1 MLIARIVGYVLQT
14 TGSYMAPF
22 FIAGLAYLSALL
34 AIHLL
39 SPKLQPV
46 VALSSST

>member
-1 MLIARIVGYVLQT
+1 
-14 TGSYMAPF
+14 MAPF

-34 AIHLL
+34 EIHLL

-46 VALSSST
+46 GDFSWQLKVKL